1 MRDEVA
7 GNYLSHTGCVDGPIG
22 PYSSGRLL
30 PHAEISKS
38 RDDRTPASHGRVTS
52 ASLRRVLETVRSR
65 QQLSRINRGD
75 RGKLSRE
82 LRVDDCGKGR
92 LMEDFIPVHT
102 DEYRLTVLR
111 ALAGVD
117 PDARRLIYREVID
130 HPVRNLEPPAAPKKV
145 TRPDELAKDR
155 RLSPR
160 ALDFE

>member
-1 MRDEVA
+1 MRDEVV
-7 GNYLSHTGCVDGPIG
+7 GNSLSFTRCVDGPIG
-22 PYSSGRLL
+22 PYSSGLVSPR
-30 PHAEISKS
+30 AKVDES
-38 RDDRTPASHGRVTS
+38 RGDRTPASDGRVTS
-52 ASLRRVLETVRSR
+52 VSLRRVLEAVRVR
-65 QQLSRINRGD
+65 QQLSRIDRGN

-117 PDARRLIYREVID
+117 PDVRRLIYREVID
-130 HPVRNLEPPAAPKKV
+130 HPATTLEPPGAPKKAL
-145 TRPDELAKDR
+145 RPDELAKDR